1 MEKEPRKVLQVDES
15 DHILRMNSIRKKTSE
30 MEHAVQC
37 AESGGSHVDKVSRMR
52 TGENGKSMTKK
63 LDLNSDPVDQSGQ
76 GKSKEKQN
84 VNSIL
89 KEEPRN
95 VSSPPV
101 LTSVKEDTKPTEN
114 SEEGEFAISLML
126 LISSYVLNLAT
137 IDFDEEEHN

>member
-1 MEKEPRKVLQVDES
+1 MEDEPRK
-15 DHILRMNSIRKKTSE
+15 
-30 MEHAVQC
+30 
-37 AESGGSHVDKVSRMR
+37 
-52 TGENGKSMTKK
+52 GENEKSTTKK
-63 LDLNSDPVDQSGQ
+63 LDLNHLNSDDDDQSGRS
-76 GKSKEKQN
+76 GREKSRQDDL
-84 VNSIL
+84 NSIL

>member
-1 MEKEPRKVLQVDES
+1 MEDEPRK
-15 DHILRMNSIRKKTSE
+15 
-30 MEHAVQC
+30 
-37 AESGGSHVDKVSRMR
+37 
-52 TGENGKSMTKK
+52 GENEKSTTKK
-63 LDLNSDPVDQSGQ
+63 LDLNHLNSDDDDQSERSGRE
-76 GKSKEKQN
+76 KSRQDDL
-84 VNSIL
+84 NSIL

-114 SEEGEFAISLML
+114 REEGEFAISLML